1 MTMHKINELKLSG
14 PGDGRLYLRFDED
27 EWPEFHDMV
36 DLSAMLAQGGVF
48 APLRDPAVFAR
59 VQIGP
64 RGRTLIW
71 RIDDDVVDLCADALW
86 LMAHPEERSAAAE

>member
-27 EWPEFHDMV
+27 ERPEFHDM
-36 DLSAMLAQGGVF
+36 
-48 APLRDPAVFAR
+48 
-59 VQIGP
+59 
-64 RGRTLIW
+64 
-71 RIDDDVVDLCADALW
+71 VDLCADALW